1 MDTPLFTKTLAK
13 KNKNQ
18 IHIFLLFS
26 EDNIVPH
33 LLKHKFSVPSSVQE
47 EFQGASKQI
56 VSVYDKKRF
65 IVLVGLGQK
74 NDLDKE
80 KLDSIFN
87 NLRIYLQN
95 LKSTKSKLYFLPK
108 LDSKNLEFNYL
119 ESLIFQIIRTNY
131 HFTKYKKNK
140 KTGKSIIT
148 MEKPSK
154 KKVMLVKKNTAKKS
168 QKKKMKLSLE
178 LSSEE
183 LEEKNTY
190 HIFWNGDIVT
200 RTKPK
205 KKVALDLNYFSTM
218 ANSLNLVRDLGNEP
232 ANVLNPDSY
241 VSLVRSMAKTCGWKL
256 KILNSKQLQ
265 KLGLNSLLSVSS
277 GSQWDGYLVEIKL
290 AKSETKRKQICLVGK
305 GITFDSGGISLKGS
319 KNMAEMK
326 TDMLGSATILG
337 IMDYLGRTKSK
348 QNVVGYLAIA
358 ENMPDAKATRPGD
371 IVTAYNGKTIEI
383 LNTDAEGRL
392 VLADALVYAQKH
404 QNPDLLIDFATLTGQ
419 QESVSCS
426 LFTSLMTHDKNLEM
440 EIIKSGDRVQEKIVS
455 FPLYSE
461 FIKHTESNIA
471 DVKNSEFT
479 CRAGMIQAGAFLS
492 NFVAPQVKWAHF
504 DIAGPSTYMDEI
516 SGVGVRL
523 IIDLIDT
530 IYKY

>member
-148 MEKPSK
+148 MEKPS
-154 KKVMLVKKNTAKKS
+154 
-168 QKKKMKLSLE
+168 
-178 LSSEE
+178 
-183 LEEKNTY
+183 
-190 HIFWNGDIVT
+190 
-200 RTKPK
+200 
-205 KKVALDLNYFSTM
+205 
-218 ANSLNLVRDLGNEP
+218 
-232 ANVLNPDSY
+232 
-241 VSLVRSMAKTCGWKL
+241 
-256 KILNSKQLQ
+256 
-265 KLGLNSLLSVSS
+265 
-277 GSQWDGYLVEIKL
+277 
-290 AKSETKRKQICLVGK
+290 
-305 GITFDSGGISLKGS
+305 
-319 KNMAEMK
+319 
-326 TDMLGSATILG
+326 
-337 IMDYLGRTKSK
+337 
-348 QNVVGYLAIA
+348 
-358 ENMPDAKATRPGD
+358 
-371 IVTAYNGKTIEI
+371 
-383 LNTDAEGRL
+383 
-392 VLADALVYAQKH
+392 
-404 QNPDLLIDFATLTGQ
+404 
-419 QESVSCS
+419 
-426 LFTSLMTHDKNLEM
+426 
-440 EIIKSGDRVQEKIVS
+440 
-455 FPLYSE
+455 
-461 FIKHTESNIA
+461 
-471 DVKNSEFT
+471 
-479 CRAGMIQAGAFLS
+479 
-492 NFVAPQVKWAHF
+492 
-504 DIAGPSTYMDEI
+504 
-516 SGVGVRL
+516 
-523 IIDLIDT
+523 
-530 IYKY
+530 